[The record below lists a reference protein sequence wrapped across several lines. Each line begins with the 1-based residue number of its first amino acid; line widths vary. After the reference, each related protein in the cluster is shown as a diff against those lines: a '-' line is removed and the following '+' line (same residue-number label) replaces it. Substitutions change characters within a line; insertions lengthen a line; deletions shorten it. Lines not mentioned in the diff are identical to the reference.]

1 MSEDEFE
8 VIANVSPRSIGPK
21 TLFAETDAIT
31 TQNVNDF
38 RSSQTDIRDAI
49 RVLEDAGF
57 KVFSDASS
65 DITLS
70 VGGTAKQF
78 KDFFGAKLSKQKT
91 EVGPETTMTFMGT
104 SDDPAEALMQA
115 PDQFQQLLEGAVI
128 ARPPQYFAASAIP
141 PVAPIDSAAYQ
152 YLTVPDGVSV
162 IMRSARVHR
171 LGVTGKDVVVGMID
185 TGLFK
190 HPFYRERGYRL
201 LATLLGPGASDAAS
215 DANGHGTGEAANIF
229 ANAPDCRLRMVKAG
243 NDPVGSFNVLL
254 NSTPKPQVCTNSWGY
269 NVDHGGPIPNWLKPL
284 EAAIAN
290 AVASGVTVCFSAGNG
305 HKAFPG
311 SHPDVISVG
320 GVHVNLPNILDFE
333 ASSYASSFQSGFYPG
348 RKCPDV
354 CGLTGKRV
362 NIGGGGKAPSLLL
375 PVQEGASLD
384 SIAPTTGGTS
394 DGYGLFSGTSAA
406 CPQIAGIVALMLEKD
421 PTLTPEKVKEKL
433 IKSARD
439 VKKGT
444 TANGDT
450 AVVGPDLATGAGL
463 ADAKWAY
470 LNTMGDV
477 ATAFFSAPK
486 EQQMSMVSSGAMPE
500 ISKDFV
506 EDLIETLRSR

>member
-1 MSEDEFE
+1 MADAEYE
-8 VIANVSPRSIGPK
+8 VVANVSPRSVGPNS
-21 TLFAETDAIT
+21 LFAQTDAIT
-31 TQNVNDF
+31 AENVDEF
-38 RSSQTDIRDAI
+38 RSSQSDVRDAT
-49 RVLEDAGF
+49 RALEDAGF
-57 KVFSDASS
+57 TVFSEASS

-70 VGGTAKQF
+70 VGGSAKQF
-78 KDFFGAKLSKQKT
+78 KEFFGAKLTRQKT
-91 EVGPETTMTFMGT
+91 EVGPDTTMSFMGT

-115 PDQFQQLLEGAVI
+115 PDQFQQLLEGAVV
-128 ARPPQYFAASAIP
+128 ARPPQYFAPSAIP
-141 PVAPIDSAAYQ
+141 PVAPVDPAAYQ

-185 TGLFK
+185 TGLYK
-190 HPFYRERGYRL
+190 HPFYQERGYRL
-201 LATLLGPGASDAAS
+201 LTTLLGPGATDAS
-215 DANGHGTGEAANIF
+215 TDPNGHGTGEAANIF

-269 NVDHGGPIPNWLKPL
+269 NVDSGGPLPNWLKPL

-305 HKAFPG
+305 HLAFPG

-320 GVHVNLPNILDFE
+320 GVHVNLPDTTDFE

-348 RKCPDV
+348 RNCPDV
-354 CGLTGKRV
+354 CGLTGRRV
-362 NIGGGGKAPSLLL
+362 NIGGGKAPSLLL
-375 PVQEGASLD
+375 PVQEGAQLD
-384 SIAPTTGGTS
+384 AIAPSTGGTN

-421 PTLTPEKVKEKL
+421 PALTPAKVKEKL
-433 IKSARD
+433 MKSARD

-450 AVVGPDLATGAGL
+450 AAVGPDLATGAGL

-477 ATAFFSAPK
+477 ATTFFSAPK
-486 EQQMSMVSSGAMPE
+486 DQQMAMVTSGAMPE

>member
-1 MSEDEFE
+1 MSNDEFE
-8 VIANVSPRSIGPK
+8 VIANVSPRSVGPK
-21 TLFAETDAIT
+21 TLFEETSPIT
-31 TQNVNDF
+31 TENVDDF
-38 RSSQTDIRDAI
+38 RSSSSDVRDAE
-49 RVLEDAGF
+49 RVLRDAGF
-57 KVFSDASS
+57 TVFSEASS

-70 VGGTAKQF
+70 VGGSVKQF
-78 KDFFGAKLSKQKT
+78 KEFFGTRLTKQKVD
-91 EVGPETTMTFMGT
+91 VGPDATTTFFGT
-104 SDDPAEALMQA
+104 SEDSEESLMQA
-115 PDQFQQLLEGAVI
+115 PDQFQDLLEGAVV

-141 PVAPIDSAAYQ
+141 PIAPVDPAAYP

-201 LATLLGPGASDAAS
+201 LSTLLGPGASDAAT
-215 DANGHGTGEAANIF
+215 DPNGHGTGEAANIF
-229 ANAPDCRLRMVKAG
+229 ANAPDCRLRMVKGG

-290 AVASGVTVCFSAGNG
+290 AVAAGVTVCFSAGNG

-320 GVHVNLPNILDFE
+320 GVHVNLPNVTDFE

-362 NIGGGGKAPSLLL
+362 NIGGGKAPSLLL
-375 PVQEGASLD
+375 PVQEGATLD
-384 SIAPTTGGTS
+384 GIAPSTGSGN

-406 CPQIAGIVALMLEKD
+406 SPQIAGIVALMLEKD
-421 PTLTPEKVKEKL
+421 PTITPAKVKEKL

-450 AVVGPDLATGAGL
+450 AGTGPDLATGAGL

-486 EQQMSMVSSGAMPE
+486 DQQMAMVTSGAMPE
-500 ISKDFV
+500 ISSDFV